1 MDFAKLQELAI
12 PNLTRFLCQLASST
26 LSLMPRY
33 FYENKKVLYLLV
45 YMDDI
50 IIIIC
55 NNSMEI
61 K

>member
-26 LSLMPRY
+26 LSLTSR
-33 FYENKKVLYLLV
+33 LV

-50 IIIIC
+50 IIIIH
-55 NNSMEI
+55 NNSIEI